1 MPAKSHAR
9 ERALLDAQLN
19 PVDHPQVRGDAVS
32 LREDDEVAHDKL
44 PWWEVV
50 VGASVPQYG
59 AGVQHEVSRLL
70 GEATKIRR
78 PTGMECPQRC
88 VRTKVSGDFVIC

>member
-1 MPAKSHAR
+1 VPAKSHAR
-9 ERALLDAQLN
+9 ERALVDAQLD
-19 PVDHPQVRGDAVS
+19 PVGHPQVRGDAVS
-32 LREDDEVAHDKL
+32 LREHDEVAHDKL
-44 PWWEVV
+44 PRWEVV

-59 AGVQHEVSRLL
+59 AGVRHKVGRLL

-88 VRTKVSGDFVIC
+88 VRMKVSGDFVIC

>member
-9 ERALLDAQLN
+9 EQALVNAQLH
-19 PVDHPQVRGDAVS
+19 PADHPQVCGDAVS
-32 LREDDEVAHDKL
+32 LCEHDKVAHNEL
-44 PWWEVV
+44 PCWEVV
-50 VGASVPQYG
+50 MGASILQYG
-59 AGVQHEVSRLL
+59 AGVRHKVGQLL

-78 PTGMECPQRC
+78 PTGMECLQRC